1 MSERTKVTAK
11 KSETEK
17 GNSAAYKRKSELSQ
31 SKNSPVDQILHLQ
44 ETVGNQAVQ
53 RWGDEN

>member
-31 SKNSPVDQILHLQ
+31 SKNSGPVFTRAQYSFSYDS
-44 ETVGNQAVQ
+44 
-53 RWGDEN
+53 